1 MSSTDQNSS
10 NTLFTSSVPDAGGMH
25 FKVFADASF
34 GREVHPFY
42 GGFIEWRNGPLVWY
56 AGKAKFA
63 PQSSCEIET
72 AAMVRMLKEE
82 RFAVQVGEFMGIEF
96 DGPTACITD
105 NKATYDIVRNP
116 GATKRTAHFDRWLH
130 FARELYLKNAIK
142 IYLTTTDKMMA
153 DIMTKP
159 TDKTTFLRCCAYILT
174 DGHVD

>member
-1 MSSTDQNSS
+1 MDT
-10 NTLFTSSVPDAGGMH
+10 GGNAVGATAMPTAAAALA
-25 FKVFADASF
+25 KAIRMRKKRQAK
-34 GREVHPFY
+34 VHPFF
-42 GGFIEWRNGPLVWY
+42 GGFIEWRSGPLVWY
-56 AGKAKFA
+56 AGKAKFV

-96 DGPTACITD
+96 DGPSACITD
-105 NKATYDIVRNP
+105 NKATYDVVRNP
-116 GATKRTAHFDRWLH
+116 GATKRTSHFDRWLH

-142 IYLTTTDKMMA
+142 IYLTTTDKMMG

-159 TDKTTFLRCCAYILT
+159 TDKTTFLRCCAYIMT

>member
-1 MSSTDQNSS
+1 M
-10 NTLFTSSVPDAGGMH
+10 
-25 FKVFADASF
+25 
-34 GREVHPFY
+34 
-42 GGFIEWRNGPLVWY
+42 
-56 AGKAKFA
+56 
-63 PQSSCEIET
+63 
-72 AAMVRMLKEE
+72 
-82 RFAVQVGEFMGIEF
+82 QVGEFMGIEF

>member
-1 MSSTDQNSS
+1 
-10 NTLFTSSVPDAGGMH
+10 
-25 FKVFADASF
+25 
-34 GREVHPFY
+34 
-42 GGFIEWRNGPLVWY
+42 
-56 AGKAKFA
+56 
-63 PQSSCEIET
+63 
-72 AAMVRMLKEE
+72 MVRMLKEE

-96 DGPTACITD
+96 DGPTVCITD